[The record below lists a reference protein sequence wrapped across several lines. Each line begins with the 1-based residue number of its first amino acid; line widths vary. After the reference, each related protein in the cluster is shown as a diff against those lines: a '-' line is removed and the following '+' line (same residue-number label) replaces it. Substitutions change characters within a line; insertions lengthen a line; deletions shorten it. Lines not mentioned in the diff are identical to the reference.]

1 MVHGSNDAGL
11 EKMFPINIGIFE
23 VNFSQIMTKF
33 FVMNILEERDASTAE
48 FMFANI
54 DQQLM
59 ENDLSWDMVNEIG
72 LNNINANF
80 GEHISIK
87 SRALKKSRNC
97 YFRLPLP

>member
-59 ENDLSWDMVNEIG
+59 ENDLSWD
-72 LNNINANF
+72 
-80 GEHISIK
+80 GE
-87 SRALKKSRNC
+87 
-97 YFRLPLP
+97 